1 MLYNVKHEAS
11 PLPTGV
17 SNKNMHTQNYVMG
30 FSLYYGEHISLIS
43 IIINIIIIIIIILIT
58 IFIIVIIIINII
70 IITFFIK

>member
-43 IIINIIIIIIIILIT
+43 IIIIIIIIIIILIT
-58 IFIIVIIIINII
+58 IFIIVVIIIINII